1 MVMDVE
7 LGKWALQ
14 IGGPMAG
21 LLVLF
26 FYFYR
31 KDMQF
36 YVSEMKTVSDER
48 KIETITLITVIRDNT
63 AALTRITEVV
73 QSLHRHMGD
82 GDGRILPR

>member
-1 MVMDVE
+1 MDLE

-36 YVSEMKTVSDER
+36 YVSEMKSVSEDRKTETV
-48 KIETITLITVIRDNT
+48 LLVTVIRDNS
-63 AALTRITEVV
+63 AALARMTEAV
-73 QSLHRHMGD
+73 QSLHHHFNVGERRG
-82 GDGRILPR
+82 GER

>member
-1 MVMDVE
+1 MDNTGLE

-31 KDMQF
+31 RDLLA
-36 YVSEMKTVSDER
+36 SAAEMKQVGEER
-48 KIETITLITVIRDNT
+48 RLESATLIAVIRENT
-63 AALTRITEVV
+63 AALTKMAEVV
-73 QSLHRHMGD
+73 QSLHIHMFEGD
-82 GDGRILPR
+82 RRGKL

>member
-1 MVMDVE
+1 MDSSGLE

-31 KDMQF
+31 KDMQ
-36 YVSEMKTVSDER
+36 YYAGQAKEISEER
-48 KIETITLITVIRDNT
+48 KMEVSTLIAVIKDVT
-63 AALTRITEVV
+63 AAITRNSEVV
-73 QSLHRHMGD
+73 QSLHVHMFEGE
-82 GDGRILPR
+82 RRKP